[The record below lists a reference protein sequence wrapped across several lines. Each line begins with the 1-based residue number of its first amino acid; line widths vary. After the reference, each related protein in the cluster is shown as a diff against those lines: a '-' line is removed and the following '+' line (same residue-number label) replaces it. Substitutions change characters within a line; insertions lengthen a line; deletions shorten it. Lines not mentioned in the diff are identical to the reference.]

1 MAVAWLWRRGREYGM
16 APFFFF
22 CPFWMVGG
30 WITGG
35 WRSREHGA
43 ATSPL
48 PRSGKRK
55 GACALYAAS

>member
-1 MAVAWLWRRGREYGM
+1 MVEEHVAVAWLWRRGRVYGM
-16 APFFFF
+16 APF
-22 CPFWMVGG
+22 WIVGG

-43 ATSPL
+43 AASPL

-55 GACALYAAS
+55 GA